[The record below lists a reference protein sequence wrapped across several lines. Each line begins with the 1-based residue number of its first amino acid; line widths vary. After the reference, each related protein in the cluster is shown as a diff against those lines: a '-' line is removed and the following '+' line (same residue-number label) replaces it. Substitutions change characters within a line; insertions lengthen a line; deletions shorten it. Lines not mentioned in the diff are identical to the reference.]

1 MTTTYLGIGP
11 VGSHV
16 VVDLL
21 VLKGENSFHVE
32 LVAEVDRGEDGGELQ
47 EEHHPHQAGV
57 HSQQDP
63 ERPEV
68 DIFHRKLL
76 SPVLGGC
83 CHKSKDGEEEE
94 HDSDGDDEVGHRR
107 KVLGEE
113 PEAGQEK
120 EVDTI
125 LIMILLTWEEGRS

>member
-1 MTTTYLGIGP
+1 MTTTYLGISP

-21 VLKGENSFHVE
+21 VLKGENSFHIE

-68 DIFHRKLL
+68 DIFH
-76 SPVLGGC
+76 
-83 CHKSKDGEEEE
+83 
-94 HDSDGDDEVGHRR
+94 
-107 KVLGEE
+107 
-113 PEAGQEK
+113 
-120 EVDTI
+120 
-125 LIMILLTWEEGRS
+125 